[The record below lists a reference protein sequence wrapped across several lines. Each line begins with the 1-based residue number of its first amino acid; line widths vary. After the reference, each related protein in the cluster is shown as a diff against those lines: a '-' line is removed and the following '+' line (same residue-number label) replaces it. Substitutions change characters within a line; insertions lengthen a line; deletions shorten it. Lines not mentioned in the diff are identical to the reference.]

1 METNS
6 GMIQTFRKR
15 IQKTHTFVQMNFVN
29 RNRTLCRQNV
39 IRLLKGV
46 KIANE
51 IGFDEFERKFQYNET
66 NKSIIKQILKLE

>member
-29 RNRTLCRQNV
+29 RNRTLCRKNV
-39 IRLLKGV
+39 IRLLNGV

-51 IGFDEFERKFQYNET
+51 IGFYEFERKFQYNET

>member
-15 IQKTHTFVQMNFVN
+15 VQKTHTFVQINFVN

-39 IRLLKGV
+39 IRLLNGV

-66 NKSIIKQILKLE
+66 NKNIIREIWQD